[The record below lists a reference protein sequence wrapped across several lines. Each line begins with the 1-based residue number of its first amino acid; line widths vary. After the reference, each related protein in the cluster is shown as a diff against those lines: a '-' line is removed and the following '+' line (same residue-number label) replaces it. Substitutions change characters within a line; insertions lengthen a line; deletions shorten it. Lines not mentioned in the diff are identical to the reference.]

1 MNTRPHLRL
10 ATLAAALLAGALVCS
25 AAQAQEASVQLRV
38 ITPHIRL
45 PGHVVL
51 PLPPLI
57 VPRVV
62 VSQPAPAWQAP
73 PPPPRRE
80 PGYREPARWDV
91 DGDGIPNRYDRVYNP
106 RWDRDGDGVPNRY
119 DPTPQGGRGWQGH
132 REWREQ
138 PRQEPR
144 GEWRDNRQTDRRSD
158 RHEERHEERRDDRRD
173 DYRRGR
179 HD

>member
-1 MNTRPHLRL
+1 MKTRPRYLLTAL
-10 ATLAAALLAGALVCS
+10 AGTLLAGALVCS
-25 AAQAQEASVQLRV
+25 AAQAQEASVQLRGV
-38 ITPHIRL
+38 TSHSSL
-45 PGHVVL
+45 PRHVVL
-51 PLPPLI
+51 PVPPLI
-57 VPRVV
+57 ARRVV
-62 VSQPAPAWQAP
+62 GNQPEPVWQSP
-73 PPPPRRE
+73 PSPPRRDW
-80 PGYREPARWDV
+80 GYRELTRWDV

-132 REWREQ
+132 PDLREQ

-144 GEWRDNRQTDRRSD
+144 GEWRDNRQADRRND
-158 RHEERHEERRDDRRD
+158 WREERRDDRRD